1 MAGNQLDKAAVL
13 AAVSE
18 FNDPETGRS
27 VVETGQVRDVAIDG
41 QAIRLTLALS
51 THSAILSLEARDRLT
66 QLLKSRFGD
75 ADVTVESANFQ
86 RPAEKIGQIG
96 LAGQKRRRRGLGQG
110 GRGQEHDRGQR
121 GPRPGARPAATWD

>member
-51 THSAILSLEARDRLT
+51 THSAILSLEAPI
-66 QLLKSRFGD
+66 
-75 ADVTVESANFQ
+75 A
-86 RPAEKIGQIG
+86 
-96 LAGQKRRRRGLGQG
+96 
-110 GRGQEHDRGQR
+110 
-121 GPRPGARPAATWD
+121 